1 MMSRILAIG
10 LVCMVAA
17 VAVAGVSTV
26 SASGDN
32 NTWNHGEDGMYE
44 ENNNNDFP
52 DEEFPG
58 ESNQTRGGIVWP
70 D

>member
-1 MMSRILAIG
+1 MIGRIVALG
-10 LVCMVAA
+10 LVCLVA
-17 VAVAGVSTV
+17 VTAVAGISAV

-32 NTWNHGEDGMYE
+32 NCWNYGEDGMYE
-44 ENNNNDFP
+44 ENNQNPFT

-58 ESNQTRGGIVWP
+58 DAKQLRGGVVWP

>member
-1 MMSRILAIG
+1 MFSRVLAFG
-10 LVCMVAA
+10 LVCLVAA
-17 VAVAGVSTV
+17 GAIAGIGNA

-32 NTWNHGEDGMYE
+32 NTWNNGEDGMYE
-44 ENNNNDFP
+44 ENNNNPFTD
-52 DEEFPG
+52 DDFPG